1 MWTRQDSNLQIRA
14 CHGVLSIKLLALKIH
29 LFSRTDV
36 VFFLLLLTYFLFMF
50 NMEILKGHRTD
61 SNHRTRF
68 AVVCFSLLNYDAQY
82 VVVSYVRNHIFESHA
97 Y

>member
-1 MWTRQDSNLQIRA
+1 
-14 CHGVLSIKLLALKIH
+14 
-29 LFSRTDV
+29 
-36 VFFLLLLTYFLFMF
+36 MF

-82 VVVSYVRNHIFESHA
+82 VVVSYVRYHIFESHA